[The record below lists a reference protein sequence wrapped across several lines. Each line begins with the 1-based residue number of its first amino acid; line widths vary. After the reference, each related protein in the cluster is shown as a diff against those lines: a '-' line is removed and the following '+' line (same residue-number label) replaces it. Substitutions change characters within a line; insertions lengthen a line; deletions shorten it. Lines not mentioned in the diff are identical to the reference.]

1 MFNLEKTL
9 LLARAALMHGYI
21 QEAKSLYK
29 KLLKLQPNHSIAK
42 KEFSL
47 IKTL

>member
-1 MFNLEKTL
+1 
-9 LLARAALMHGYI
+9 MHGYI
-21 QEAKSLYK
+21 IEAKSLYK

-47 IKTL
+47 IKFFVNLWKILLVF